1 MLCWLDMARR
11 RRQKKVS
18 GTDAGLRG
26 LAFGGAVGFL
36 GVMIYWFLVVFGENT
51 NLGGS
56 SVGCSSVKQA
66 E

>member
-36 GVMIYWFLVVFGENT
+36 GVMIYWFLVVFGET
-51 NLGGS
+51 RIWVVRQL
-56 SVGCSSVKQA
+56 VVRQ
-66 E
+66 